1 MPVKYKFQNVRCP
14 ATLPLTPKLRGV
26 NPVCLDILYER
37 GYQTAEAMETFLFPD
52 LMKMV
57 RDTPSFLDTGPAL
70 RILKKAVKDK
80 AEVVIYQDYDV
91 DGCTAGAIGAECL
104 SNLGVK
110 VHRYCNERNVDGF
123 GICPAGIENI
133 HRLYPEAKILLTVDN
148 GISGIA
154 GVARAKELGFQV
166 VITDHHEPGET
177 LPAADAV
184 IDPKRADE
192 PEAQYKDNCGAG
204 VIWRVML
211 ELYGQL
217 GTDVSPVLAVLDLA
231 ALGTVA
237 DVVPLTGMNRAI
249 VQEGLRRMNAGDRP
263 FFRVIAQLLELKTI
277 DAQYTIAFRIAPMI
291 NAVSRMDRDVSLVGK
306 LLLSDDE
313 EFLREGIVTLDEI
326 NQERKDETVREADA
340 AMAAI
345 PEGYD
350 EAGIVVRDAS
360 FREGIVG
367 IVAGR
372 LTQAYNRP
380 SIVLTKDKNGDW
392 KGSCRSPEGFQLK
405 EALDKCAKW
414 LVAYG
419 GHARAAGVTVRASD
433 FEAFEREFIRLAN
446 EAFPTKDFSSTVTID
461 AVFPASTYTE
471 SMVRELTILEP
482 YGEGFPQP
490 LFGLVA
496 DVRDVRFMGAE
507 KQHVKYMDSTG
518 LSIIQWNQGEKARSR
533 TTCPKKFVGHPQ
545 LNEWNGN
552 ISVQFVA
559 AS

>member
-1 MPVKYKFQNVRCP
+1 M
-14 ATLPLTPKLRGV
+14 
-26 NPVCLDILYER
+26 CLDILYER
-37 GYQTAEAMETFLFPD
+37 GLQTAEAMEAFLFPN

-57 RDTPSFLDTGPAL
+57 RALPPFLDTNRAVS
-70 RILKKAVKDK
+70 ILKKAVKEK
-80 AEVVIYQDYDV
+80 AEVVVYQDYDV
-91 DGCTAGAIGAECL
+91 DGCTAGAIATECL
-104 SNLGVK
+104 SSQGVR

-123 GICPAGIENI
+123 GICPAGIDNI
-133 HRLYPEAKILLTVDN
+133 HEMYPDAKILLTVDN

-166 VITDHHEPGET
+166 VITDHHEPGEI

-184 IDPKRADE
+184 IDPKRVDE

-204 VIWRVML
+204 VIWRIML
-211 ELYGQL
+211 ELYSQL
-217 GTDVSPVLAVLDLA
+217 GVEVSPVLAALDLA

-249 VQEGLRRMNAGDRP
+249 VQDGLRRMNAGDRP
-263 FFRVIAQLLELKTI
+263 FFRVITQLLELKTI
-277 DAQYTIAFRIAPMI
+277 DAQYTVAFRIAPMI
-291 NAVSRMDRDVSLVGK
+291 NAVSRMDEDVSLVGR
-306 LLLSDDE
+306 LLLSNDE
-313 EFLREGIVTLDEI
+313 AFLREGIITLDEI
-326 NQERKDETVREADA
+326 NQKRKNETAREADA
-340 AMAAI
+340 AVAAI
-345 PEGYD
+345 PEDYN
-350 EAGIVVRDAS
+350 EAGIIVRDAS

-380 SIVLTKDKNGDW
+380 SIVLTQDKNGNW

-433 FEAFEREFIRLAN
+433 FEAFEKEFIRLAN
-446 EAFPTKDFSSTVTID
+446 EAFPTKDFSKAVTID

-490 LFGLVA
+490 LFGVVA
-496 DVRDVRFMGAE
+496 DVQDIRFMGAE
-507 KQHVKYMDSTG
+507 KQHVKYMDNTG
-518 LSIIQWNQGEKARSR
+518 LSIIQWNQGEKARTR
-533 TTCPKKFVGHPQ
+533 TKCPRKFVGHPQ

-552 ISVQFVA
+552 ISVQFIA
-559 AS
+559 EN

>member
-57 RDTPSFLDTGPAL
+57 RDVPSFLDTGPAL
-70 RILKKAVKDK
+70 CILKKAVKDK

-104 SNLGVK
+104 SNLGIK

-184 IDPKRADE
+184 IDPKRVDE
-192 PEAQYKDNCGAG
+192 PETQYKDNCGAG

-211 ELYGQL
+211 ELYSQL
-217 GTDVSPVLAVLDLA
+217 GTDVSPVLAALDLA

-380 SIVLTKDKNGDW
+380 SIVLTKDKNGNW

-533 TTCPKKFVGHPQ
+533 TTRPKKFVGHPQ